1 MLICEVLAGRL
12 HGEKETAEYGG
23 AVAACCKSQHV
34 SCSCSAG
41 RWLYGL
47 TQGFVLSANPI
58 LAFSS
63 GKKGVIKLQLAWIK
77 EIIKEMETEKGCYC
91 QVLKELIQWHLKN
104 TRKKF
109 GAVRR
114 QVFFTAKLLCYIC
127 EKRPGC
133 IAYMWKY
140 LPVVLPFSRGLH
152 PSFFLTKWHSLI
164 PKASGW
170 CASCLKIWQLWWSRR
185 DFGIG
190 PCPTGE

>member
-1 MLICEVLAGRL
+1 MFLQSWPVAIRTDSGLCSQCQTNPCIFFWKKRSHKNSIGLNKRDNKRNGNRERLLLPSFEGINTMAPEKYKEEVW
-12 HGEKETAEYGG
+12 H
-23 AVAACCKSQHV
+23 
-34 SCSCSAG
+34 
-41 RWLYGL
+41 
-47 TQGFVLSANPI
+47 
-58 LAFSS
+58 
-63 GKKGVIKLQLAWIK
+63 
-77 EIIKEMETEKGCYC
+77 C
-91 QVLKELIQWHLKN
+91 QK
-104 TRKKF
+104 TSF
-109 GAVRR
+109 
-114 QVFFTAKLLCYIC
+114 FFTAKLLCYIC

-164 PKASGW
+164 PKAAGW